1 MLDVVSNNNA
11 RQITRHEARFG
22 ITSFIYRA
30 RRPFHPGR
38 FGDLLL
44 EPYFS
49 KMQIEDEDEEDKV
62 SEEERLL
69 WLQKL
74 QDEAALKQVKRT
86 DTMGQLL
93 RSKGFVWI
101 ATSHNIIGGWQQAG
115 NVIRLE
121 AESPWMC
128 EIREMW
134 EDTPSAELVYAD
146 MKQANGEEWKYAD
159 RRQELVFIGQ
169 GLKHETIQKILDK
182 CLLTDEEMEM
192 GPEKWGEAFADVDK
206 IQLTLEDGGDEE
218 EGEEEEEEDDGE
230 EGEEDDEEKAEMS
243 EGSETVPAKKKKS
256 NK

>member
-1 MLDVVSNNNA
+1 MANNNME
-11 RQITRHEARFG
+11 RKKTRHEARFG

-62 SEEERLL
+62 TEEERLL

-134 EDTPSAELVYAD
+134 EDTPSAELVYLD